1 MFGTL
6 SCMPTLYRQYRPQR
20 FAEVR
25 GQAHVTDTLMAG
37 IVKGRISHAYLF
49 QGPRGTGK
57 TSTARILAKRLNCTA
72 AKDAEPCGTCTS
84 CVAIQAGKNIDVIEI
99 DAASNRGI
107 DNIRALRENTALS
120 PGMSTYKVYI
130 IDEVHMLSHDAFPA
144 LLKTLEEPVKHVV
157 FILATT
163 ELHKVPPTILSRCQ
177 VYRFRRATND
187 EMRARL
193 TYILKQEKRKADD
206 GVIDFI
212 ISRADGCYRDAE
224 SLLGQLLSWQD
235 KKLSADLLPSLLGLP
250 QPTLVADF
258 LSALVRGDL
267 PPALQIIDTV
277 YEGGIDPEQF
287 LHECIRTSR
296 DAVVRVATR
305 DKDVPAYAKRLGAAA
320 KLTSAIRVFVQAI
333 QDLAYVPQPNIA
345 LQLAAMT
352 ITTGG
357 TGRAPAVLSQ
367 PGSQP
372 QPLITK
378 QPAPKAAQ
386 AVAISTSVQQEP
398 SGTLSLAAVKAAWP
412 ALITHMKKSNPVAST
427 FLRAVEPT
435 ELQGTVLLLRVS
447 YPLHRAFFEKPDHRK
462 LVEDALH
469 HLLGATISIRY
480 QMNEPITSA
489 TSNTSAP
496 LSTAKREEEN
506 EEIYRAVKEVFG
518 AA

>member
-6 SCMPTLYRQYRPQR
+6 SGMPTLYRQYRPQR
-20 FAEVR
+20 FAEVQ

-72 AKDAEPCGTCTS
+72 AKDAEPCGMCTS

-120 PGMSTYKVYI
+120 PAMSTYKVYI
-130 IDEVHMLSHDAFPA
+130 IDEVHMLSHEAFPA

-193 TYILKQEKRKADD
+193 AYILKREKRKADE

-235 KKLSADLLPSLLGLP
+235 KKLSADLLPGLLGLP

-258 LSALVRGDL
+258 LSALATGDL
-267 PPALQIIDTV
+267 PPALQVIETV

-287 LHECIRTSR
+287 LHECIRTAR
-296 DAVVRVATR
+296 DVVVRVATR
-305 DKDVPAYAKRLGAAA
+305 DKDVPAYAKQPGAAA
-320 KLTSAIRVFVQAI
+320 TLTSAIRVFVQAI

-357 TGRAPAVLSQ
+357 TGRASVMPSQ
-367 PGSQP
+367 PASQA
-372 QPLITK
+372 QPFAK
-378 QPAPKAAQ
+378 QPAPKPVEP
-386 AVAISTSVQQEP
+386 VAISTLMQKES
-398 SGTLSLAAVKAAWP
+398 SGVLSLAAVKAAWP

-427 FLRAVEPT
+427 FLRAVEPI
-435 ELQGTVLLLRVS
+435 ELQGAGLLLRVS
-447 YPLHRAFFEKPDHRK
+447 YPLHRTFFEKPDHRK

-480 QMNEPITSA
+480 QMNEPIASA
-489 TSNTSAP
+489 ANNTSAP
-496 LSTAKREEEN
+496 LSTAKREGEN